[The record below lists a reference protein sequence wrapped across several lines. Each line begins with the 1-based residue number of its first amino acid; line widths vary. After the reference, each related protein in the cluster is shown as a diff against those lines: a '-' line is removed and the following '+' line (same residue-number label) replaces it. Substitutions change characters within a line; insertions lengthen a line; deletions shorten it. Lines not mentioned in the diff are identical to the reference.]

1 VIEVGGKGDKR
12 PKVDLESEN
21 RDVIFPQLS
30 RKGGVSQMDS
40 RIQGIYRLSLKQQD
54 SRSA

>member
-40 RIQGIYRLSLKQQD
+40 RIQGGLRNEGQIF
-54 SRSA
+54 SRH

>member
-1 VIEVGGKGDKR
+1 MIEVGGKGDKR

-30 RKGGVSQMDS
+30 RKGGLAGWTHGFREYTD
-40 RIQGIYRLSLKQQD
+40 
-54 SRSA
+54 